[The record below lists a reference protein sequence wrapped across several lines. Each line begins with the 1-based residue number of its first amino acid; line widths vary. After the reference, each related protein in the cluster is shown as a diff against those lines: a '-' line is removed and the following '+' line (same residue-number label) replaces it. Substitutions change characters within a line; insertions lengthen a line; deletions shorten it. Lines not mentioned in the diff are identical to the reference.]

1 MTVNGRSKVC
11 EPSFAMVTTIT
22 VTVLTIIIGALCGC
36 GAVPQSKYYQLSAPR
51 EVSSLATA
59 DPLPITLLVGP
70 LKSSHL
76 YREDRLVY
84 ATGGVEMGAYEGR
97 RWVQPSTE

>member
-1 MTVNGRSKVC
+1 MSLNGRSKAHEGSV
-11 EPSFAMVTTIT
+11 AVVTRIT
-22 VTVLTIIIGALCGC
+22 LTMLTILMGVLCGC

-51 EVSSLATA
+51 EASSLATA
-59 DPLPITLLVGP
+59 DPVPIALLVGP

-84 ATGGVEMGAYEGR
+84 ATGEVEMGAYEGR
-97 RWVQPSTE
+97 RWV